1 MNASGIWGKGKA
13 TFPKA
18 VIGCESWECKY
29 NDDVELGCRRAWEGK
44 EEGRGKGGGRHRGDV
59 RNNTTTKGKC
69 TSPKVRPRDQDWSQ
83 FEADSPGFAADLAV
97 RAVAAF

>member
-1 MNASGIWGKGKA
+1 MGSGSKGKRP
-13 TFPKA
+13 FP
-18 VIGCESWECKY
+18 GLRF
-29 NDDVELGCRRAWEGK
+29 DVRVGNANTMMMLNWDAGVR
-44 EEGRGKGGGRHRGDV
+44 GRGRKRGGGRGGGRRRGDV

-83 FEADSPGFAADLAV
+83 FEADSPGFAADLAA